1 MRGTADQ
8 PEIAEHYGDAPDVA
22 PRSIRYWC
30 MDIRR
35 HTQAKHVEHWI
46 YVMAL
51 VNTVVVIALLYTVKA
66 PINFV
71 FW

>member
-1 MRGTADQ
+1 
-8 PEIAEHYGDAPDVA
+8 
-22 PRSIRYWC
+22 

-35 HTQAKHVEHWI
+35 HMQAMHVEHWI
-46 YVMAL
+46 YMLAL
-51 VNTVVVIALLYTVKA
+51 LNTVVVIALLYTVKA